1 MTPGGLAALTT
12 TAAVIGS
19 LHTLAPDHWVPFA
32 ALARARGWSAARTAR
47 TTFLCGFGHVTV
59 SAALG
64 ILALVV
70 GLSAVHAIGS
80 RLESYATVLL
90 IGFGLAYMLWGFW
103 RSSVHA
109 HAPRGPNITEW
120 GLFVVFCADPCVA
133 IIPMIMA
140 ASAGGWTAV
149 ALVTIAYEIAT
160 IATMTILATGILAGV
175 KRMTLHWADHY
186 GDAVAGGVIV
196 FVGVAMMILG
206 W

>member
-1 MTPGGLAALTT
+1 MTWTLIITAAL
-12 TAAVIGS
+12 IGS
-19 LHTLAPDHWVPFA
+19 IHTLAPDHWVPFA

-47 TTFLCGFGHVTV
+47 TTFFCGFGHVTV

-70 GLSAVHAIGS
+70 GLNAVHALGS
-80 RLESYATVLL
+80 RLESWATVLL
-90 IGFGLAYMLWGFW
+90 IAFGLAYMLWGFW

-109 HAPRGPNITEW
+109 HARPGTNITEW
-120 GLFVVFCADPCVA
+120 GLFLVYSADPCVA
-133 IIPMIMA
+133 VIPMIMA
-140 ASAGGWTAV
+140 ASAGGWTSV
-149 ALVTIAYEIAT
+149 ALVTLAYEIAT
-160 IATMTILATGILAGV
+160 IATMIVLATGMLAGV

-196 FVGVAMMILG
+196 FVGVAMLVLG

>member
-1 MTPGGLAALTT
+1 MTSGAVAALTA

-32 ALARARGWSAARTAR
+32 ALARARGWSTARTAR
-47 TTFLCGFGHVTV
+47 TTFICGFGHVTV

-70 GLSAVHAIGS
+70 GLNAVHAMGS
-80 RLESYATVLL
+80 HLESYATVLL

-103 RSSVHA
+103 RSRVHA
-109 HAPRGPNITEW
+109 HGRPGSNMTEW
-120 GLFVVFCADPCVA
+120 TLFLVFSADPCVA

-160 IATMTILATGILAGV
+160 IATMIILATGMLAGV

-196 FVGVAMMILG
+196 MVGVAMMILG

>member
-1 MTPGGLAALTT
+1 VTATLIITAAL
-12 TAAVIGS
+12 IGS
-19 LHTLAPDHWVPFA
+19 IHTLAPDHWVPFA
-32 ALARARGWSAARTAR
+32 ALGRARGWSAWRTAR
-47 TTFLCGFGHVTV
+47 TTFFCGFGHVTV

-64 ILALVV
+64 IAALVA
-70 GLSAVHAIGS
+70 GLKAVHAMGS

-90 IGFGLAYMLWGFW
+90 IGFGVAYMLWGFW
-103 RSSVHA
+103 RSSIHA
-109 HAPRGPNITEW
+109 HGHGGKNMTEW
-120 GLFVVFCADPCVA
+120 GLFLVYSADPCVA
-133 IIPMIMA
+133 VIPMIIA

-160 IATMTILATGILAGV
+160 IATMIVLATGMLAGV

-196 FVGVAMMILG
+196 FVGVAMLVLG

>member
-1 MTPGGLAALTT
+1 VTWTLIITAAL
-12 TAAVIGS
+12 IGS
-19 LHTLAPDHWVPFA
+19 IHTLAPDHWVPFA

-47 TTFLCGFGHVTV
+47 TTFFCGFGHVTV

-70 GLSAVHAIGS
+70 GLNAVHAMGS
-80 RLESYATVLL
+80 RLESWATVLL
-90 IGFGLAYMLWGFW
+90 IGFGLAYMIWGFW

-109 HAPRGPNITEW
+109 HGRPGTNITEW
-120 GLFVVFCADPCVA
+120 GLFLVFCADPCVA

-140 ASAGGWTAV
+140 ASTGGWMSV

-160 IATMTILATGILAGV
+160 ITTMIVLATGMLAGV

-196 FVGVAMMILG
+196 FVGVAMLVLG

>member
-1 MTPGGLAALTT
+1 MTATLIITAAL
-12 TAAVIGS
+12 IGS
-19 LHTLAPDHWVPFA
+19 IHTLAPDHWVPFA

-64 ILALVV
+64 IGALVV
-70 GLSAVHAIGS
+70 GLNAVHAMGS

-90 IGFGLAYMLWGFW
+90 IAFGLAYMLWGFW

-109 HAPRGPNITEW
+109 HTRPGTNVTEW
-120 GLFVVFCADPCVA
+120 TLFLVYSADPCVA
-133 IIPMIMA
+133 VIPMIMA

-149 ALVTIAYEIAT
+149 ILVTIAYEIAT
-160 IATMTILATGILAGV
+160 IATMIILATGMLAGV

-196 FVGVAMMILG
+196 FVGVAMAILG

>member
-1 MTPGGLAALTT
+1 VTSALIITAAL
-12 TAAVIGS
+12 IGS
-19 LHTLAPDHWVPFA
+19 IHTLAPDHWVPFA
-32 ALARARGWSAARTAR
+32 ALGRARKWSAWRTAR
-47 TTFLCGFGHVTV
+47 TTLLCGFGHVTV

-64 ILALVV
+64 ILALIA
-70 GLSAVHAIGS
+70 GLKAVHAMGS

-90 IGFGLAYMLWGFW
+90 IAFGLAYMLWGFW

-109 HAPRGPNITEW
+109 HARPDSNTSERA
-120 GLFVVFCADPCVA
+120 LFLIYSADPCVA
-133 IIPMIMA
+133 VIPMIMA
-140 ASAGGWTAV
+140 ASARGWMAV

-160 IATMTILATGILAGV
+160 IATMIVLATGLLHGV

-196 FVGVAMMILG
+196 FVGVAMLVLG

>member
-1 MTPGGLAALTT
+1 MTWTLIITAAL
-12 TAAVIGS
+12 IGS

-64 ILALVV
+64 ILALVA
-70 GLSAVHAIGS
+70 GLNAVHAMGS
-80 RLESYATVLL
+80 RLESWATVLL
-90 IGFGLAYMLWGFW
+90 IAFGLAYMLWGFR
-103 RSSVHA
+103 RSRAHTHA
-109 HAPRGPNITEW
+109 HPGSNMTEW
-120 GLFVVFCADPCVA
+120 TLFLVYSADPCVA
-133 IIPMIMA
+133 VIPMIMA

-149 ALVTIAYEIAT
+149 AFVTIAYEAAT
-160 IATMTILATGILAGV
+160 IATMIILATGMLAGV

-196 FVGVAMMILG
+196 MVGVAMMILG

>member
-1 MTPGGLAALTT
+1 MTWTLIITAAL
-12 TAAVIGS
+12 IGS
-19 LHTLAPDHWVPFA
+19 IHTLAPDHWVPFA
-32 ALARARGWSAARTAR
+32 ALARARGWSTTRTAR

-64 ILALVV
+64 IAALVV
-70 GLSAVHAIGS
+70 GLNAVHAMGS

-109 HAPRGPNITEW
+109 HARPGANITEW
-120 GLFVVFCADPCVA
+120 SLFLVFCADPCVA
-133 IIPMIMA
+133 IVPMIMA
-140 ASAGGWTAV
+140 ASTGGWMSV

-160 IATMTILATGILAGV
+160 ITTMIVLATGMLAGV

-196 FVGVAMMILG
+196 FVGVAMLVLG

>member
-1 MTPGGLAALTT
+1 MTTTLIITAAL
-12 TAAVIGS
+12 IGS
-19 LHTLAPDHWVPFA
+19 IHTLAPDHWVPFA
-32 ALARARGWSAARTAR
+32 VLARARGWSAARTAR

-64 ILALVV
+64 IGALVL
-70 GLSAVHAIGS
+70 GLKAVHAMGS

-90 IGFGLAYMLWGFW
+90 IAFGLAYMLWGFW

-109 HAPRGPNITEW
+109 HAKPGPNSSEW
-120 GLFVVFCADPCVA
+120 ALFLVYAADPCVA
-133 IIPMIMA
+133 VIPMIMA
-140 ASAGGWTAV
+140 ASAGGWLAV
-149 ALVTIAYEIAT
+149 ALVTLAYEIAT
-160 IATMTILATGILAGV
+160 IATMIILATGMLAGV

-186 GDAVAGGVIV
+186 GDALAGGVIV

>member
-1 MTPGGLAALTT
+1 MTGTLIITAAL
-12 TAAVIGS
+12 IGS
-19 LHTLAPDHWVPFA
+19 IHTLAPDHWVPFA

-47 TTFLCGFGHVTV
+47 TTFFCGFGHVTV
-59 SAALG
+59 SATLG

-70 GLSAVHAIGS
+70 GLNAVHAMGS

-109 HAPRGPNITEW
+109 HGRPGKNVTEW
-120 GLFVVFCADPCVA
+120 GLFLVYSADPCVA
-133 IIPMIMA
+133 VIPMIMA
-140 ASAGGWTAV
+140 ASAGGWTSV
-149 ALVTIAYEIAT
+149 ALVTLAYEIAT
-160 IATMTILATGILAGV
+160 ITTMIVLATGMLAGV

-196 FVGVAMMILG
+196 FVGVAMLVLG

>member
-1 MTPGGLAALTT
+1 MTWTLVITAAL
-12 TAAVIGS
+12 IGS
-19 LHTLAPDHWVPFA
+19 IHTLAPDHWVPFA
-32 ALARARGWSAARTAR
+32 ALARARGWSTARTAR

-70 GLSAVHAIGS
+70 GLNAVHAMGS

-109 HAPRGPNITEW
+109 HARPGTNITEW
-120 GLFVVFCADPCVA
+120 GLFLVFCADPCVA
-133 IIPMIMA
+133 IVPMIMA
-140 ASAGGWTAV
+140 ASTGGWMSV

-160 IATMTILATGILAGV
+160 ITTMIVLATGMLAGV

-196 FVGVAMMILG
+196 FVGVAMLVLG

>member
-1 MTPGGLAALTT
+1 MTWTLIITAAL
-12 TAAVIGS
+12 IGS
-19 LHTLAPDHWVPFA
+19 IHTLAPDHWVPFA

-47 TTFLCGFGHVTV
+47 TTFFCGFGHVTV

-70 GLSAVHAIGS
+70 GLNAVHAMGS
-80 RLESYATVLL
+80 RLESWATVLL
-90 IGFGLAYMLWGFW
+90 IGFGLAYMIWGFW

-109 HAPRGPNITEW
+109 HGRPGTNITEW
-120 GLFVVFCADPCVA
+120 GLFLVFCADPCVA

-140 ASAGGWTAV
+140 ASTGGWMSV

-160 IATMTILATGILAGV
+160 ITTMIVLATGMLAGV

-196 FVGVAMMILG
+196 FVGVAMLVLG